1 MCSTLCE
8 KSKNIHNYGG
18 DGADEHHP
26 CDCLLL
32 GGAARLGWL
41 ATPDHIYIYSR
52 SRISILESYVATC
65 TASDLLK
72 ADACNWTKFSYY
84 LLEQQV
90 QGNSPV
96 D

>member
-1 MCSTLCE
+1 MGAMARTST
-8 KSKNIHNYGG
+8 IP
-18 DGADEHHP
+18 ATV
-26 CDCLLL
+26 LLL

-72 ADACNWTKFSYY
+72 ADACNWTKIFHIY